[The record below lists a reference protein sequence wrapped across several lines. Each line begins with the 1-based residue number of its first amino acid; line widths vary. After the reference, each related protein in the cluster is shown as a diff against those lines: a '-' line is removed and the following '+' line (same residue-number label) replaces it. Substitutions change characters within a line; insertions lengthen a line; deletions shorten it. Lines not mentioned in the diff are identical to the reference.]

1 MLWNCMRVTM
11 DGLEVFR
18 HLQALCDLSL
28 RGCSQL
34 PDALCYPVAHLH
46 ALTRL
51 DLRNCERFT
60 GVRPVSPA
68 ALCMLRRTLCTQCS
82 TCLETGLSCGH
93 PTLRRVLGITESPSL
108 IYLPNIGW
116 SSLLQL

>member
-11 DGLEVFR
+11 DGLEVLR
-18 HLQALCDLSL
+18 HLQGLSDLSL

-60 GVRPVSPA
+60 GV
-68 ALCMLRRTLCTQCS
+68 
-82 TCLETGLSCGH
+82 CLH
-93 PTLRRVLGITESPSL
+93 FM
-108 IYLPNIGW
+108 
-116 SSLLQL
+116 